1 MLPQAYELPAA
12 LVLVF
17 AGALAC
23 FAGYRLFRYVLA
35 LFGFILGAMIASSTM
50 GISNA
55 AGMIAAALIGGLA
68 GAAILLFAYF
78 VGIALVG
85 AGIGALVAHFGWA
98 PFGSGDPPVLLLIGL
113 AVAGAF
119 AAMFVQRH
127 VIVVTTGFVGAWTLI
142 VGILAAAGGR
152 GALAAKS
159 ASSVWIL
166 YPTAFPPGQGWIP
179 YAWVVLG
186 LAGTA
191 VQLSFKGKKKLL

>member
-12 LVLVF
+12 LVLVL

-23 FAGYRLFRYVLA
+23 FAGHRLFRYVLA
-35 LFGFILGAMIASSTM
+35 IFGFILGAMLSSSVM
-50 GISNA
+50 GISNTL
-55 AGMIAAALIGGLA
+55 GMVAAAIVGGLI

-85 AGIGALVAHFGWA
+85 AGVGALLTHVGWT
-98 PFGSGDPPVLLLIGL
+98 FVGSGDPPVLAVIGM
-113 AVAGAF
+113 AIAGAIG
-119 AAMFVQRH
+119 AMFVQRY
-127 VIVVTTGFVGAWTLI
+127 VIVFSTAFVGAWTLI
-142 VGILAAAGGR
+142 VGILAAAGDR

-159 ASSVWIL
+159 AGSVWIL
-166 YPTAFPPGQGWIP
+166 YPMTPAPGRGWIP

-191 VQLSFKGKKKLL
+191 VQLTFKGRK

>member
-12 LVLVF
+12 LVLVL

-35 LFGFILGAMIASSTM
+35 LFGFILGAMIASSTL
-50 GISNA
+50 GINNI
-55 AGMIAAALIGGLA
+55 AGMLIAALIGGLV
-68 GAAILLFAYF
+68 GAAILMFAYF

-85 AGIGALVAHFGWA
+85 ASVGALVAHFGWA
-98 PFGSGDPPVLLLIGL
+98 PFMTGDPPVLLVIGL
-113 AVAGAF
+113 AVAGAI
-119 AAMFVQRH
+119 AAMFAQRH
-127 VIVVTTGFVGAWTLI
+127 VIIVTTAFVGAWTLI

-152 GALAAKS
+152 DALAAKS

-166 YPTAFPPGQGWIP
+166 YPTTFPPGQRWVP

-186 LAGTA
+186 VAGTV
-191 VQLSFKGKKKLL
+191 VQLRLKGKKKT